1 MGAGIVGLATAYE
14 LQRRG
19 FQVTVVDQA
28 HPGAGTSGGNG
39 AQLSYSYVQP
49 LADPGIWAQL
59 PKLVLAPDSP
69 LKLRPRWDPHQ
80 WRWGLD
86 FLRACNRRTSEH
98 GTATLLALAARS
110 RQGFE

>member
-1 MGAGIVGLATAYE
+1 MHVCVMGAGIVGLATAYE

-49 LADPGIWAQL
+49 LADPGILGVNTGA
-59 PKLVLAPDSP
+59 
-69 LKLRPRWDPHQ
+69 
-80 WRWGLD
+80 
-86 FLRACNRRTSEH
+86 
-98 GTATLLALAARS
+98 ALAV
-110 RQGFE
+110 